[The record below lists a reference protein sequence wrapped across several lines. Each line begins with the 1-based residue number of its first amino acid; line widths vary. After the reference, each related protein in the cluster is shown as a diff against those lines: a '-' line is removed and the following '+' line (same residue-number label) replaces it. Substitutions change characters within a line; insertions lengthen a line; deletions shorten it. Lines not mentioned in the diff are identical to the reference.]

1 MLIAGS
7 LFILVIAEVGS
18 SDRKIAWL
26 KMFNFF
32 INKKCICLVNSKIT
46 KDDHESLYV
55 PYIKFNFLTSETA
68 TINNHHNLRYFRKS
82 LQVFGNCLPYNVKTN
97 DFIARLKTNQI
108 RIIGRSSWLPLMS
121 KTKSLICQTEKSYKL
136 TNSAIIPQVTSNF

>member
-46 KDDHESLYV
+46 KDDHESLYYV

-68 TINNHHNLRYFRKS
+68 TINNLCKRLSPQFALFSKVSSGLR
-82 LQVFGNCLPYNVKTN
+82 
-97 DFIARLKTNQI
+97 
-108 RIIGRSSWLPLMS
+108 
-121 KTKSLICQTEKSYKL
+121 
-136 TNSAIIPQVTSNF
+136 